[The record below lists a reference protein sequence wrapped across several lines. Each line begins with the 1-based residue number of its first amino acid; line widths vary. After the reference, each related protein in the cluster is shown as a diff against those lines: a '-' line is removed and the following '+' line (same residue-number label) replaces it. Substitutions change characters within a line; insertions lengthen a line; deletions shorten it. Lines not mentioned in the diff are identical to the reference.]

1 MKGFKIFGEIIFEYL
16 VITLL
21 IILSSLS
28 VIGFI
33 PVFVG
38 IISYFNHKKND
49 RMFKDIFTA
58 IKDNL
63 KIIIKFTILE
73 LIILIVSILN
83 IYFFQNHQE
92 GFNIIILVL
101 SYVFLGIGIIFLAHS
116 PMIII
121 GMNVNLR
128 QLIFNSF
135 LFFFGGFL
143 NSLIAIVAL
152 ALIVVLA
159 AYIPYLII
167 IYAYFAYKAVAYFTG
182 KNFLV
187 FKAKKLNITVNEL
200 TKMQDEDNYFEE
212 EVKS

>member
-167 IYAYFAYKAVAYFTG
+167 IYAYFAYKVVAYFTG

>member
-16 VITLL
+16 VIALL

-73 LIILIVSILN
+73 LLILIVSILN

-101 SYVFLGIGIIFLAHS
+101 SYVFLGIGIIFLAHG

>member
-1 MKGFKIFGEIIFEYL
+1 MKGFKIFGEVVFEYL
-16 VITLL
+16 VITLM
-21 IILSSLS
+21 IVLSSLS

-33 PVFVG
+33 PVFIG
-38 IISYFNHKKND
+38 IVSYFNHKKND
-49 RMFKDIFTA
+49 RMFKDIFTT

-73 LIILIVSILN
+73 LIILVVSILN
-83 IYFFQNHQE
+83 IYYFMNHQE
-92 GFNIIILVL
+92 GFNVVILAI
-101 SYVFLGIGIIFLAHS
+101 SYVFLAIGIVFLAHG

-143 NSLIAIVAL
+143 NSIIAIAAL
-152 ALIVVLA
+152 ALVVVLA

-167 IYAYFAYKAVAYFTG
+167 VYAYFAVKAVAYFTG

-187 FKAKKLNITVNEL
+187 FKAKKLNVSVYEL
-200 TKMQDEDNYFEE
+200 TNPKDEDIYFEE
-212 EVKS
+212 ELKN